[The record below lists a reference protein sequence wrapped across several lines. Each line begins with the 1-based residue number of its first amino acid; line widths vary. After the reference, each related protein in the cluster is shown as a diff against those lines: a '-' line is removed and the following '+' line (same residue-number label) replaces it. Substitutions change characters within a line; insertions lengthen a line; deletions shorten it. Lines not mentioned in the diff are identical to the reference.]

1 MKIDIMKNPV
11 ELVPI
16 SKLSKHPF
24 LANIYKTG
32 NLDTLMQSL
41 EQEGQLH
48 EIFYDVNYRI
58 ISGGRVWEAGK
69 RINMTH
75 LKGRMVDTT
84 DEAQIH
90 QLIIAFNQ
98 QRKKTFKE
106 EIAEAKYMLG
116 LLGKNQG
123 KRRED
128 LIIDEKD
135 PQLEAIKSDRFALA
149 AKYCGNQVS
158 GQTLRKAIAI
168 DDFEYKHPDNKLNL
182 IELVDKYQL
191 TVSKAYTLMRGY
203 LDKLEANG
211 KIKGEKANPTNFT
224 KSDLYHIIHGDCLA
238 ADIAENSI
246 DTIGTSCPYYGLR
259 DYRTAEQRKAAEDN
273 PTETELG
280 QEKTVDEFITNFIK
294 YGRKFYIQLK
304 DTGSF
309 FLNVGPTYSNQ
320 KNYIVAHRIA
330 VALCDVVGFHL
341 LNEIVIE
348 KTNALPQTTRKRLQP
363 SYELIFH
370 FVKNPEKHHYK
381 PFKVL
386 SKDKRIELSKI
397 KRPNKNGGYDIGDYN
412 LSQGYKKFAD
422 FVSLQDQAE
431 IIKHCSVVHESS
443 KVKALDPEVDHPAI
457 FSTCLMLLPILT
469 TTDIKKSNVF
479 YDPFG
484 GTGSSLITAIL
495 LGRKCIMTEKQERYV
510 RIAKMRLEHAAKE
523 YSADLADYIENM
535 IIGPQIIDISSF
547 KEQAQERKAA

>member
-1 MKIDIMKNPV
+1 MKIDILKNPV

-32 NLDTLMQSL
+32 NLDALIHSL

-48 EIFYDVNYRI
+48 EIFYDVFYRI
-58 ISGGRVWEAGK
+58 ISGGRVYEAGK
-69 RINMTH
+69 KINMTH
-75 LKGRMVDTT
+75 LKGRMIDTT
-84 DEAQIH
+84 DEAQLH

-123 KRRED
+123 KKRD
-128 LIIDEKD
+128 LIIDEND
-135 PQLEAIKSDRFALA
+135 PQFEAVQSDRFALA
-149 AKYCGNQVS
+149 AKYCGNKVS

-182 IELVDKYQL
+182 VELVDKYQM
-191 TVSKAYTLMRGY
+191 TVSKAYTLMRSY

-211 KIKGEKANPTNFT
+211 KIKGEKGNTSNFT
-224 KSDLYHIIHGDCLA
+224 RSDLCNVIHGDCLT
-238 ADIAENSI
+238 AEISDNSV
-246 DTIGTSCPYYGLR
+246 DTIGTSIPYLLLR
-259 DYRTAEQRKAAEDN
+259 DYRTPEDRKASENDSSQI
-273 PTETELG
+273 EFG
-280 QEKTVDEFITNFIK
+280 QEKTVDEFIENFIK
-294 YGRKFYIQLK
+294 YSTKFFAQLK
-304 DTGSF
+304 ETGSF

-330 VALCDVVGFHL
+330 VALCDIVGFHL
-341 LNEIVIE
+341 LNELVIE
-348 KTNALPQTTRKRLQP
+348 KANALPQTTRKRLQT

-370 FVKNPEKHHYK
+370 FVKNPEKHYYK

-386 SKDKRIELSKI
+386 DKNKRIELSKI
-397 KRPNKNGGYDIGDYN
+397 RRPNKNGTYDEGNYN
-412 LSQGYKKFAD
+412 LSQGYKKFKD
-422 FVSLQDQAE
+422 FISLQDQAE

-443 KVKALDPEVDHPAI
+443 KVKKLDPEVDHPAI

-469 TTDIKKSNVF
+469 TTKKSSIF

-484 GTGSSLITAIL
+484 GTGSGLITAIL
-495 LGRKCIMTEKQERYV
+495 MGRKCIMTEKQERFIKV
-510 RIAKMRLEHAAKE
+510 AKMRLEHAAKE
-523 YSADLADYIENM
+523 YNKDMADYIENM
-535 IIGPQIIDISSF
+535 IIGPQIIDIASF
-547 KEQAQERKAA
+547 KEQAHENKAA